1 MLQHELENEVK
12 CAVAFDEPF
21 CASNQLLRSSNLNE
35 EKRKKTKFEKI
46 AKSGKCTTVV

>member
-12 CAVAFDEPF
+12 YAVAFDEPF

-35 EKRKKTKFEKI
+35 EKRKKKRNSRKLQ
-46 AKSGKCTTVV
+46 SGKRSTVV